1 MTGRVGPKARIDDLE
16 VVFRDLFGIITVIF
30 VKTFFKGVIH
40 SVDGSLA
47 IFVSIKSIDVGFL
60 DEEE

>member
-16 VVFRDLFGIITVIF
+16 VVFRDLFGIITVFF
-30 VKTFFKGVIH
+30 VKAFFKGVIH
-40 SVDGSLA
+40 GVDGSFA
-47 IFVSIKSIDVGFL
+47 IFVPLKSIDVGFL

>member
-1 MTGRVGPKARIDDLE
+1 MTRRVGPKARIDDLE
-16 VVFRDLFGIITVIF
+16 VVFRDLFGIITVVF

-40 SVDGSLA
+40 GIDGSFA
-47 IFVSIKSIDVGFL
+47 IFVPIKSIDVGFL